1 MKKEE
6 ININGCVIHKTF
18 SYTPKFNNFFFN
30 NFIAQG
36 DEDIDT
42 QFSFTVLSSFI
53 ELMKVCLN
61 QQGINDENIEG
72 EFIRYN
78 TYILVSSKL
87 LKFVEDSLSDG
98 YYLKLFSVVD
108 FDYSIVESDVPEN
121 FVYLIENNNCINIQI
136 ER

>member
-18 SYTPKFNNFFFN
+18 SYKSKFNNFFFN